1 MARLIYSGLISVDG
15 YMADREGN
23 FDWAEPD
30 AEVHSF
36 VNGLQ
41 RTVGTYLF
49 GRRMYEV
56 LAVWEH
62 PESFGEVPAYI
73 RDFAEQWQAVD
84 KVVYSRTLQD
94 VSTARTRIEREFSAD
109 AVGRLKEQAGRDLA
123 IGGPEIAAE
132 AIRAGL
138 VDEFQMFL
146 TPVAVGG
153 GKRFLPDDVRLGL
166 ELLEERRFGNGT
178 VFLRYANRAG

>member
-15 YMADREGN
+15 CMADREGN

-94 VSTARTRIEREFSAD
+94 VSAARTRIEREFSAD
-109 AVGRLKEQAGRDLA
+109 AVGRLK
-123 IGGPEIAAE
+123 
-132 AIRAGL
+132 
-138 VDEFQMFL
+138 
-146 TPVAVGG
+146 
-153 GKRFLPDDVRLGL
+153 
-166 ELLEERRFGNGT
+166 
-178 VFLRYANRAG
+178 